1 MRNVLLTALL
11 ALGISSSQA
20 QTFYGS
26 RAQQV
31 HPQAAEVRF
40 DHRSSAPLY
49 IGFQAA
55 GFVAASAGMEGLRGA
70 LGAGPDDSWQ
80 LLRSDRDDLGMT
92 HHRYQQYYRQVKVLT
107 GEYILHEQKGKIA
120 SANGMFHAPL
130 NLSVQ
135 PGLSEKTALTAALNS
150 VGSSL
155 YLWQA
160 SEKEQEI
167 LSGHHHG
174 DVYPKGELVILPP
187 VQGSAA
193 KSASLTWRFD
203 IYSLEPHER
212 WIVFVDATTGKV
224 LFKENKICTVTVNA
238 TAATRY
244 SGTVTMQ
251 VDSLSAGNYRLRD
264 YSRGAGVET
273 FDLNNGT
280 TYTSAV
286 DFTNTTSFWNTTTN
300 FDNAAYDAHWGTQKT
315 YDYYFLTHNRNS
327 YNNAGAVLRS
337 YIHYSSNYANAFWN
351 GSVMTYGDGNG
362 STFSPLTE
370 LDIIAHELTHGV
382 TEFSS
387 NLVYSY
393 ESGALNESFSDI
405 FGVTV
410 DFYARPGVA
419 NFLIGDQS
427 YTPGTAGDALRYMNN
442 PGLAGDPDTYLGTNW
457 YTGSGDNGGVHI
469 NSGVQNFWY
478 YLLCQ
483 GGAGTNDLGFAY
495 NVAGIG
501 MNKAR
506 MIAYRNNSFYLTSGS
521 QYDDAAFYALKSAN
535 DLYGNCSPES
545 YSVKN
550 AWDAVGVYG
559 LLINTN
565 ASAALTGSA
574 CTGGNILLV
583 ATGGTSYVW
592 SGPGGF
598 SSTQQ
603 NPVIPNA
610 STANN
615 GTYTCVVTDASGCSG
630 SATVSVAVSPGPQVT
645 ATGGGTICNGGSLNL
660 QATASIPGSGGN
672 TGVNATVF
680 NIPDA
685 NTTGITSPIS
695 ISGSTTASAVVAVRI
710 DTMIH
715 TWVADLKIELIAP
728 NGSVITLANGVG
740 SSGDNF
746 IGTRFVTGG
755 TAIASGVAPF
765 TGNYAPQTAFSSLT
779 GTANGN
785 WGLRISDLYGQD
797 IGTLRRW
804 TLELPGNV
812 ITSYSW
818 SPSTGLNQAT
828 IPNPIASPA
837 ATTTYTVTVSSSNG
851 CTTAASTTV
860 NVGALNASVNKTNV
874 NCFGASTGSATVTVS
889 GGSPSYQWSNGATT
903 PSISNLAAGVYTCTV
918 TDPSGCSAV
927 LPVTISAPGQIQAS
941 SNAQAT
947 TCGLSNGSANI
958 VASGGTQPFTYLW
971 NNGSTSTSISA
982 LAAGTYTVTAT
993 DANGCTLQRVLS
1005 VASSAGLSGNESGQ
1019 ATTCGLSNGSAFIS
1033 VTAGTA
1039 PYTYA
1044 WSNGGTTASLA
1055 SLAAGSYTVTV
1066 TDANACTLQRVVSVA
1081 SSAGLSG
1088 NETAQP
1094 TTCGLSN
1101 GTASISVN
1109 TGTAPYTYAWSN
1121 GGTTASL
1128 ATLAAGTYSVTV
1140 TDANACTLQRV
1151 VTVAASSSVSGSVTA
1166 QSTSCGLNNGSATV
1180 LVNGGTV
1187 PYTYSWNNGASTASL
1202 SNLPAG
1208 NYSATVTDAS
1218 GCTYSGTASV
1228 AASSAMS
1235 GFITTQNASC
1245 GLNDGLAYLTFTGGQ
1260 SPYTYLWSNGASTQN
1275 LSSLAPGNY
1284 TVTVTDAAGCTFV
1297 SSATVST
1304 NGSGAPSL
1312 PGTINGTKL
1321 GVCAGTSQSYAVNP
1335 VSGATSYI
1343 WTVPSGA
1350 SITAGAGTNA
1360 ITVSFGN
1367 GFSSGNITVK
1377 ASNNCGTSSTRSAT
1391 IRSVPL
1397 TPGVI
1402 SGPTK
1407 NLCGLTVTYSI
1418 AASTSG
1424 ATAHT
1429 WTVPSSATL
1438 LSGQGTTSIQVRWPS
1453 TSLSS
1458 ATISVVAVNACGSS
1472 TARTLGSITT
1482 RPTKPTAING
1492 PSTVC
1497 AGQAGVAFNVTT
1509 NEPGVTYTWTVPS
1522 GATVVSGQGTNAMVM
1537 NWGTTAGT
1545 VRVVPS
1551 NTCGT
1556 ATTTSKSVSFN
1567 CRTFGGDQ
1575 NGSVQLLP
1583 NPSKGNAALQFS
1595 TDAGMYTVTV
1605 VDMLGHTLLRE
1616 SSNASRYD
1624 IRMGNAASGLYLVS
1638 VRFADGT
1645 QQVMRM
1651 IIEK

>member
-1 MRNVLLTALL
+1 M
-11 ALGISSSQA
+11 
-20 QTFYGS
+20 
-26 RAQQV
+26 
-31 HPQAAEVRF
+31 
-40 DHRSSAPLY
+40 
-49 IGFQAA
+49 
-55 GFVAASAGMEGLRGA
+55 
-70 LGAGPDDSWQ
+70 
-80 LLRSDRDDLGMT
+80 
-92 HHRYQQYYRQVKVLT
+92 
-107 GEYILHEQKGKIA
+107 
-120 SANGMFHAPL
+120 
-130 NLSVQ
+130 
-135 PGLSEKTALTAALNS
+135 
-150 VGSSL
+150 
-155 YLWQA
+155 
-160 SEKEQEI
+160 
-167 LSGHHHG
+167 
-174 DVYPKGELVILPP
+174 
-187 VQGSAA
+187 
-193 KSASLTWRFD
+193 
-203 IYSLEPHER
+203 
-212 WIVFVDATTGKV
+212 
-224 LFKENKICTVTVNA
+224 
-238 TAATRY
+238 
-244 SGTVTMQ
+244 
-251 VDSLSAGNYRLRD
+251 
-264 YSRGAGVET
+264 
-273 FDLNNGT
+273 
-280 TYTSAV
+280 
-286 DFTNTTSFWNTTTN
+286 
-300 FDNAAYDAHWGTQKT
+300 
-315 YDYYFLTHNRNS
+315 
-327 YNNAGAVLRS
+327 
-337 YIHYSSNYANAFWN
+337 
-351 GSVMTYGDGNG
+351 
-362 STFSPLTE
+362 
-370 LDIIAHELTHGV
+370 
-382 TEFSS
+382 
-387 NLVYSY
+387 
-393 ESGALNESFSDI
+393 
-405 FGVTV
+405 
-410 DFYARPGVA
+410 
-419 NFLIGDQS
+419 
-427 YTPGTAGDALRYMNN
+427 
-442 PGLAGDPDTYLGTNW
+442 
-457 YTGSGDNGGVHI
+457 
-469 NSGVQNFWY
+469 
-478 YLLCQ
+478 
-483 GGAGTNDLGFAY
+483 
-495 NVAGIG
+495 
-501 MNKAR
+501 
-506 MIAYRNNSFYLTSGS
+506 
-521 QYDDAAFYALKSAN
+521 
-535 DLYGNCSPES
+535 
-545 YSVKN
+545 
-550 AWDAVGVYG
+550 
-559 LLINTN
+559 
-565 ASAALTGSA
+565 
-574 CTGGNILLV
+574 
-583 ATGGTSYVW
+583 
-592 SGPGGF
+592 
-598 SSTQQ
+598 
-603 NPVIPNA
+603 
-610 STANN
+610 
-615 GTYTCVVTDASGCSG
+615 
-630 SATVSVAVSPGPQVT
+630 
-645 ATGGGTICNGGSLNL
+645 
-660 QATASIPGSGGN
+660 
-672 TGVNATVF
+672 
-680 NIPDA
+680 
-685 NTTGITSPIS
+685 
-695 ISGSTTASAVVAVRI
+695 
-710 DTMIH
+710 
-715 TWVADLKIELIAP
+715 
-728 NGSVITLANGVG
+728 
-740 SSGDNF
+740 
-746 IGTRFVTGG
+746 
-755 TAIASGVAPF
+755 
-765 TGNYAPQTAFSSLT
+765 
-779 GTANGN
+779 
-785 WGLRISDLYGQD
+785 
-797 IGTLRRW
+797 
-804 TLELPGNV
+804 
-812 ITSYSW
+812 
-818 SPSTGLNQAT
+818 
-828 IPNPIASPA
+828 
-837 ATTTYTVTVSSSNG
+837 
-851 CTTAASTTV
+851 
-860 NVGALNASVNKTNV
+860 
-874 NCFGASTGSATVTVS
+874 
-889 GGSPSYQWSNGATT
+889 
-903 PSISNLAAGVYTCTV
+903 
-918 TDPSGCSAV
+918 
-927 LPVTISAPGQIQAS
+927 
-941 SNAQAT
+941 
-947 TCGLSNGSANI
+947 
-958 VASGGTQPFTYLW
+958 
-971 NNGSTSTSISA
+971 
-982 LAAGTYTVTAT
+982 
-993 DANGCTLQRVLS
+993 QRVLS